1 MRFVEPTDLISAKVY
16 EFLIFLVEAS
26 KVQEKYEIFIKNN
39 PTGKISYGDAM
50 AKIEAYVKVRWPK
63 ADPMAVTY
71 ALYPAFDPQNT

>member
-1 MRFVEPTDLISAKVY
+1 
-16 EFLIFLVEAS
+16 
-26 KVQEKYEIFIKNN
+26 
-39 PTGKISYGDAM
+39 M